1 MDVQAEKCW
10 HKGQGVWPQF
20 AIWAALATT
29 PMQHYYYYYSAL
41 GGKVGSVY
49 FTDRRTGS
57 GCLIISEVLS

>member
-1 MDVQAEKCW
+1 MDVQAENCL

-29 PMQHYYYYYSAL
+29 PMQHYYYYYYSAL

-49 FTDRRTGS
+49 FTDRTGPPDRKW
-57 GCLIISEVLS
+57 LLNK